1 MDCKKV
7 GDFICKL
14 RKEQG
19 LTQKQLADAMHISDR
34 AVSKWERGLGCP
46 DVSLLGQLSSLLN
59 VNIENILSGNMVEN
73 NLVGGNMKQLKYY
86 VCPEC
91 SNLVVSTGNPKIT
104 CCGRILE
111 ESPLK
116 KAAPK
121 QQLRVELVED
131 EWFLSSDHPM
141 TKENYIH
148 FFAFATGDRI
158 QIIKQY
164 PEWNAHTRIST
175 RDHGLLIW
183 YCTDEGLLYQ
193 IL

>member
-7 GDFICKL
+7 GSFIYKL
-14 RKEQG
+14 RKGKG

-34 AVSKWERGLGCP
+34 AISKWERGLGCP
-46 DVSLLGQLSSLLN
+46 DVSLLGQLANLLN
-59 VNIENILSGNMVEN
+59 VNIEDILAGNTVEN
-73 NLVGGNMKQLKYY
+73 DLVGGNMKRLKYY
-86 VCPEC
+86 VCPGC

-104 CCGRILE
+104 CCGRVLE
-111 ESPLK
+111 ESTLK
-116 KAAPK
+116 KAAPE
-121 QQLRVELVED
+121 QQLTVELVED

-148 FFAFATGDRI
+148 FIAFATGDRI

-164 PEWNAHTRIST
+164 PEWNVQTRIST

-183 YCTDEGLLYQ
+183 YCTDDGLLYQ
-193 IL
+193 TL